1 MQQLT
6 GQDAMFLH
14 IELDGFPM
22 HIGGVSI
29 YDQATSPTGK
39 VRFKDILA
47 MFESRLGRSPIFRRK
62 IASVPL
68 NLDQPYWVD
77 DDKFDLEF
85 HVRHIALP
93 APGDWR
99 QLCIQVARLHA
110 RPLDRNAPLW
120 EAYVIEGLNNVEGV
134 PKGSFAMYLKVH
146 HAAMDGASGVKFFA
160 AFNDMSPEPPA
171 APPPSPW
178 RPQAAPKTSTLL
190 TRAYFNNLRTPF
202 KVLRLA
208 RDILPARKRIA
219 RGKQQGR
226 FHNIE
231 EKASTRFNGHL
242 SPHRV
247 VDAVTFDFEDVRA
260 IKNTVAGC
268 TINDVVLGIVSGAM
282 KRYLDAKGETPEQSL
297 VAACPIDVREDDDKE
312 AGGNMVGM
320 MSVSLCSDIADP
332 LERLRHIHEEAQQAK
347 DYAEAMGPRIGME
360 IAESI
365 PVGIQS
371 RVMQLAVSSGLT
383 ENKVMQN
390 TIVTNVPGSPLQL
403 YLCGAAIIDA
413 FGIGPIAPGMGLFH
427 SVNSAVMNKKGK
439 INIAF
444 VACRDVLPDPAF
456 YVDCI
461 KQSFAELQA
470 ACQQKPATRAK
481 AARKKPR
488 RKSPA

>member
-1 MQQLT
+1 M
-6 GQDAMFLH
+6 
-14 IELDGFPM
+14 
-22 HIGGVSI
+22 
-29 YDQATSPTGK
+29 
-39 VRFKDILA
+39 
-47 MFESRLGRSPIFRRK
+47 
-62 IASVPL
+62 
-68 NLDQPYWVD
+68 
-77 DDKFDLEF
+77 
-85 HVRHIALP
+85 
-93 APGDWR
+93 
-99 QLCIQVARLHA
+99 
-110 RPLDRNAPLW
+110 
-120 EAYVIEGLNNVEGV
+120 
-134 PKGSFAMYLKVH
+134 
-146 HAAMDGASGVKFFA
+146 
-160 AFNDMSPEPPA
+160 
-171 APPPSPW
+171 
-178 RPQAAPKTSTLL
+178 
-190 TRAYFNNLRTPF
+190 
-202 KVLRLA
+202 
-208 RDILPARKRIA
+208 
-219 RGKQQGR
+219 
-226 FHNIE
+226 
-231 EKASTRFNGHL
+231 
-242 SPHRV
+242 

-268 TINDVVLGIVSGAM
+268 TINDVVLCIVSGAM

-332 LERLRHIHEEAQQAK
+332 IERLRHIHEEARQAK

-488 RKSPA
+488 RKNPA